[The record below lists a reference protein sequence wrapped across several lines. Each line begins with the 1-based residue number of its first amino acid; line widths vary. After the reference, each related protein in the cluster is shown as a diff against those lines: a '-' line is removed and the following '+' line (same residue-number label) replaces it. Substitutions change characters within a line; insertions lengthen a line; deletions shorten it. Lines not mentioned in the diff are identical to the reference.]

1 MNYNNH
7 PNINQY
13 NILCN
18 AAVKS
23 IYADV
28 FKTSDFVQ
36 VPEEN
41 AKEGQTRPQYIELSS
56 QTPDAEVLYPEGC
69 EDQISLAGR

>member
-1 MNYNNH
+1 M
-7 PNINQY
+7 QMFLRLL
-13 NILCN
+13 IL
-18 AAVKS
+18 
-23 IYADV
+23 
-28 FKTSDFVQ
+28 FLQ

-41 AKEGQTRPQYIELSS
+41 DSEGQTRPQYIDLSS